1 MAGGGKLCFIERN
14 RFAFQNEMS
23 RSLQEVSNKPSC
35 LEEGNESSG
44 LKGQVHENYSLNKRN
59 K

>member
-1 MAGGGKLCFIERN
+1 MAGGGKVCLIERN

-35 LEEGNESSG
+35 QEEWNERSG
-44 LKGQVHENYSLNKRN
+44 LKGQVQENTL
-59 K
+59 

>member
-1 MAGGGKLCFIERN
+1 MAGGGKVCFIERN

-35 LEEGNESSG
+35 LEEWNGSSG
-44 LKGQVHENYSLNKRN
+44 LKEQVHENSTL
-59 K
+59 

>member
-1 MAGGGKLCFIERN
+1 MTGGGKVCFIERN

-35 LEEGNESSG
+35 LKEWNESSG
-44 LKGQVHENYSLNKRN
+44 LKGQVHENYF
-59 K
+59 